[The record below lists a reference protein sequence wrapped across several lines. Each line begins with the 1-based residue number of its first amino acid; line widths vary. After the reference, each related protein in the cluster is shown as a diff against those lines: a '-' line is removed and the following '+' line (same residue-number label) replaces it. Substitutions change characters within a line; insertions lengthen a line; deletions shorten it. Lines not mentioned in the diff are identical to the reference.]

1 MGKPAPRSTL
11 PARRSEAG
19 FSLLEIMVSLAIL
32 ALAVTLVGV
41 AFGRSSVG
49 FRFDAAAQELALNL
63 REAQARALRSGKDV
77 ALVIDVDLRQFRL
90 QNDLPVQLP
99 ENVTL
104 NVTSA
109 GEVMASSRRPVISFA
124 PDGSSTGGSIT
135 LTLEDRSTT
144 ISIDWLTGAVTT
156 ASGDGDAART

>member
-1 MGKPAPRSTL
+1 MMGKPERES
-11 PARRSEAG
+11 PAGRSEAG
-19 FSLLEIMVSLAIL
+19 FSLLEIMVALAIL

-49 FRFDAAAQELALNL
+49 FRFEAAAQELALNL

-77 ALVIDVDLRQFRL
+77 ALMIDVDLRQFRL
-90 QNDLPVQLP
+90 QNDPPVQLP
-99 ENVTL
+99 ENVLL

-124 PDGSSTGGSIT
+124 PDGGSTGGSIT
-135 LTLEDRSTT
+135 LSLEDRSTT
-144 ISIDWLTGAVTT
+144 IRVDWLTGSVTT
-156 ASGDGDAART
+156 VSGDGNAAET